1 MKSNLLRLPTLLT
14 KVLQRPAIVALSTL
28 AFLQVGASKADAALL
43 VGNTQGNNVV
53 LYDDVTGQFLGNFIT
68 AGSGGLTS
76 PDDLVYGPDGNLY
89 ISSGSGSSGQIL
101 RYNGQTGAFID
112 VFASGGGLTR
122 PYGIA
127 FGPDGYLYV
136 SSFLTDQILRYDAKT
151 GAFVDVFASGNGL
164 PGGLNGPNDLLFT
177 PSGQL
182 LVSTQGSIA
191 VPGDANGDGVIEPGE
206 KVADFSQGLPSQILS
221 YNIATGQSTVLVQQ
235 PTPLPGSFGF
245 VSFLGLSLGPN
256 GDLYT
261 SDFANGIRIYDIN
274 TGALKS
280 VIPTNYTSAP
290 GSFSNNF
297 IGNLTFTEGRL
308 FTVGFDF
315 TQNNFGAILRYDSNT
330 GAPLPSS
337 GNSNAV
343 FVPTNSNLLRPIGIT
358 QLATVPE
365 PATVVGLLAVGA
377 IGAVSLRKRR
387 NPNHVGS

>member
-1 MKSNLLRLPTLLT
+1 MKSNLLRLQTLLT
-14 KVLQRPAIVALSTL
+14 KVLQLPAIVALSTL
-28 AFLQVGASKADAALL
+28 ALLEVGASQADAALL

-53 LYDDVTGQFLGNFIT
+53 LYDDITGQFLGDFIT
-68 AGSGGLTS
+68 AGSGGLNS

-89 ISSGSGSSGQIL
+89 ISSGSNSSGQIL

-112 VFASGGGLTR
+112 VFASGGGMTR

-191 VPGDANGDGVIEPGE
+191 VPGDANGDGVIEPNE
-206 KVADFSQGLPSQILS
+206 KIATFPGLPSQVLS
-221 YNIATGQSTVLVQQ
+221 YNITTGQSTVLVQQ
-235 PTPLPGSFGF
+235 PDPLPNSFGF

-280 VIPTNYTSAP
+280 AIPTDYTSTP
-290 GSFSNNF
+290 GGFSNNF
-297 IGNLTFTEGRL
+297 IGNLAFTEGAL

-315 TQNNFGAILRYDSNT
+315 TQNNFGAILRYDSKT

-358 QLATVPE
+358 QVASVPE
-365 PATVVGLLAVGA
+365 PATIVGLFAVGA

-387 NPNHVGS
+387 SPNHIG